1 MMAEPLAV
9 MPGGT
14 EAAEAACCLR
24 RSEAAAA
31 ARDRISSVLTA
42 EVTAVTLVSAEDGA
56 LGYRLRVYLLPIS
69 GVIHF
74 KTRPSVS

>member
-1 MMAEPLAV
+1 MMAELPAV

-14 EAAEAACCLR
+14 GAAEVACCLR

-56 LGYRLRVYLLPIS
+56 LGSLEAV
-69 GVIHF
+69 
-74 KTRPSVS
+74 